1 MNLEWMTL
9 RFILLCYVILLWLE
23 EKKKKKKKRTMD
35 MSFKVF
41 ECVQFL
47 AKSWK
52 IFQGGCLGSM
62 LLENA
67 FEKKMKPNLDLVL
80 ISNEY
85 LDCKIWSGTL
95 R

>member
-1 MNLEWMTL
+1 MNLEWMKL

-23 EKKKKKKKRTMD
+23 EKKKKRTMD
-35 MSFKVF
+35 MSFKVL
-41 ECVQFL
+41 ECVQFI
-47 AKSWK
+47 ARSWK

-80 ISNEY
+80 TANKY
-85 LDCKIWSGTL
+85 LDGKI
-95 R
+95 